1 MFDIYFSP
9 EYPSCP
15 PQVLITTTGEFLQ
28 EHSHSF
34 GIDTAFQPV

>member
-28 EHSHSF
+28 GHLQLNNIQHS
-34 GIDTAFQPV
+34 DRV